1 MAFLKTRSGVVK
13 NRPDQDQAVSPV
25 PRPVVAAASAERAN
39 SEFRCEMK
47 RVSKIRATDKFAS
60 SSIKPAEADPE
71 PRKPLPRPENVH
83 LSEDSGYLSPA
94 EATPGTSGIV
104 DS

>member
-13 NRPDQDQAVSPV
+13 NRPDQDQAVSP
-25 PRPVVAAASAERAN
+25 AASAERAN